1 MRCPEPMTTF
11 YDNLS
16 EPSAQEHD
24 HTTLCESTVAEGSR
38 SHNEYPALNPLGLY
52 HYHSLVDPADA
63 LYSQPCCPE
72 LASAHLQGS
81 NELHQY
87 PLLLSSDLDLVE
99 CPEPNSSTDVGEAS
113 DAFDKQ
119 TDTVHGYPRKK
130 NDGATDVI
138 APLKGKSKGN
148 TTEAEVAGRATVVEQ
163 ALIIAE
169 DVERLARGMIDP
181 TMTRELL
188 PFPPEV
194 RALPYG
200 QGKCCRLKR
209 KRSNGSRART
219 STRAPKSSSSL
230 SSKRSRGTT
239 SASSSKG
246 RPRNTKRR
254 STRSAKQVLQSTKL
268 DSIQE
273 EPESCST
280 ELHSNQAE
288 DTDADRKVFII
299 PHKAGKAPSQDH
311 KHDSEATEVGVE
323 GEAQNHRSE
332 GCNEVTDAVSMMS
345 VATDSF
351 APRQPDTMLQS
362 DEDSYNP
369 EGEITEGRGLVTPLP
384 QQNDPFLD
392 PNFERRPL
400 PIRNAEWASAS
411 QDHAIPSAMLQ
422 DIQQPIPGVPFELS
436 HGQPGQCQCIMLE
449 QYPYLHAYKNWK
461 WAVRLGDDDWL
472 WTDTNHVAQWMPY
485 CTCSSHVI
493 EHPASFAP
501 ILDGA
506 QCDCN
511 KTGHEQNPQ

>member
-63 LYSQPCCPE
+63 LYSQHKLIRDPNVVPSHVVESKQTPWCETLRHVLGE
-72 LASAHLQGS
+72 LAGS
-81 NELHQY
+81 DRD
-87 PLLLSSDLDLVE
+87 LLLTS
-99 CPEPNSSTDVGEAS
+99 
-113 DAFDKQ
+113 
-119 TDTVHGYPRKK
+119 YRRKK

-436 HGQPGQCQCIMLE
+436 YGQPGQCQCIMLE